1 MEENVGRLA
10 NKTAIIT
17 GGAGGI
23 GAATGLLFC
32 EEGARIAL
40 VDSDQGAM
48 DATLADIRTKV
59 PGAQVTGII
68 ADVAREEAASEAV
81 GKARDALGPL
91 DVLVNLAG
99 IRAYESLGDSKA
111 EAWDR
116 ILDVNFLSYV
126 WFIKAALAALRASGH
141 GSVVNVS
148 STHGVNPRGDTAQ
161 YDSTKAAIISM
172 TKTFAFEEAKHGVRA
187 NALCPGL
194 TLTPFHERRFAAAG
208 RTHDDIDQQGREGC
222 L

>member
-1 MEENVGRLA
+1 MEENVGRL
-10 NKTAIIT
+10 TDRVAIIT

-48 DATLADIRTKV
+48 DATLADIRAKV

-68 ADVAREEAASEAV
+68 TDVAREEAAAEAA
-81 GKARDALGPL
+81 GEARNALGPI

-111 EAWDR
+111 ETWER
-116 ILDVNFLSYV
+116 MLGVNFLSYV
-126 WFIKAALAALRASGH
+126 WLIKAALADLR
-141 GSVVNVS
+141 
-148 STHGVNPRGDTAQ
+148 
-161 YDSTKAAIISM
+161 
-172 TKTFAFEEAKHGVRA
+172 
-187 NALCPGL
+187 
-194 TLTPFHERRFAAAG
+194 
-208 RTHDDIDQQGREGC
+208 
-222 L
+222 